1 MALQML
7 AGLCGHDEENW
18 RKAEKS
24 ARVALNARIALW
36 DGVLEELRLSE
47 KRGFTSTH

>member
-1 MALQML
+1 ML

-18 RKAEKS
+18 REAEKS

-36 DGVLEELRLSE
+36 NDVLKELRGDE
-47 KRGFTSTH
+47 KQGFTSTHR